1 MVGLFENQNREEKK
15 LVGTSLGTIIQYVA
29 YSWMCQW
36 VFNDNWFNISS
47 IAGRAVNT
55 TISLLFLF
63 KDCDVMNDW

>member
-36 VFNDNWFNISS
+36 VFNDI
-47 IAGRAVNT
+47 
-55 TISLLFLF
+55 
-63 KDCDVMNDW
+63 D